1 MVFNG
6 VESYNLRSLRHSD
19 TRVRSRIVLKGEPM
33 DRITAERR
41 SWNMSRVKGQDTAP
55 ELRVRSVPHR
65 LGFRFSLRRRDLP
78 GRPDIVLPKYRA
90 AIFVHGC
97 FWHRHENCRKSALP
111 KTRRELW
118 LTKLSGNVER
128 DKRNVIALEQLGW
141 KVLTVWEC
149 EVGDESALSER
160 LLSSLAK
167 SL

>member
-1 MVFNG
+1 
-6 VESYNLRSLRHSD
+6 
-19 TRVRSRIVLKGEPM
+19 M

-41 SWNMSRVKGQDTAP
+41 SWNMSRVKGQNTAP
-55 ELRVRSVPHR
+55 ELKVRSVLHR

-111 KTRRELW
+111 KTRQEFW
-118 LTKLSGNVER
+118 LTKLSENVER

-160 LLSSLAK
+160 LLPSLAE